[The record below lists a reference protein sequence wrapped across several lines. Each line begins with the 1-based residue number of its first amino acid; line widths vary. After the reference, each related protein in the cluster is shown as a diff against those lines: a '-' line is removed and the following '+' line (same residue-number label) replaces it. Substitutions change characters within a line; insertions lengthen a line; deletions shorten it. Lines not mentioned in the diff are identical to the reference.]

1 MEWPDTL
8 PTLDYIAE
16 KVGNSLAMLHALYRD
31 ITIYVPDELTPLTSQ
46 EVPISIKR
54 DVLLS
59 QTFHAFRYELT
70 AYLSLINRENAIS
83 SPDVFAKLLDKS
95 TEEFE
100 AWLELVGGNTD
111 YQRVPS
117 A

>member
-1 MEWPDTL
+1 MEWPDSL

-31 ITIYVPDELTPLTSQ
+31 ISRYVPDDLTHSTLQ
-46 EVPISIKR
+46 EAPISIKR
-54 DVLLS
+54 DMLLS

-83 SPDVFAKLLDKS
+83 SPDIFTNLLGMS

-100 AWLELVGGNTD
+100 AWLEFVEGNID